1 LSTDQKGALA
11 ELAIAKAAVAL
22 GVGVWHPFGDER
34 CDFIFDIRPELVR
47 VQCKCAS
54 LYGDVVIAR
63 CYRARRN
70 SSGCVRRVYTRD
82 EVDAFALYC
91 PDNDT
96 CYLLPFDEVTPSGQ
110 AHLRI
115 GAARNN
121 QRVGVR
127 WARDFEFAAT
137 LRRLG
142 AVAQLGE
149 RRHGMAEATGS
160 SPVGSTS
167 KAASVE
173 AALFEL
179 S

>member
-1 LSTDQKGALA
+1 MLTTDQKGAFA
-11 ELAIAKAAVAL
+11 ELAIAKAAFAE
-22 GVGVWHPFGDER
+22 GIGVWHPFGDER
-34 CDFIFDIRPELVR
+34 CDFIFDLRPELMR
-47 VQCKCAS
+47 VQCKWAV
-54 LYGDVVIAR
+54 LHRDVVIAR

-70 SSGCVRRVYTRD
+70 SAGCVRRLYTRD

-91 PDNDT
+91 HDNDT
-96 CYLLPFDEVTPSGQ
+96 CYLLPFEEVTPCGQ

-127 WARDFEFAAT
+127 WAKDFELAAT
-137 LRRLG
+137 LLRLG

-160 SPVGSTS
+160 SPVGSIS
-167 KAASVE
+167 KAVFPE
-173 AALFEL
+173 AALF
-179 S
+179 